1 MDWLV
6 ELFKLP
12 EKFRIKN
19 EGGGS
24 ISTSTTHTY
33 FHSVNVAKQKKLEE
47 KNVDFTSEESLKLVA
62 YYPEINEKRVS
73 RALNLKEI
81 LHKRP
86 ISLILDEKKKNF
98 HLDIDVLESQI
109 KMDIEK
115 GLIPFWCD
123 CSYGS
128 DEICNFDDVAAIS
141 KICEKY
147 NIFLNVNAN
156 WGGMFLSLPNF
167 LPSPINLQA
176 ANFFIVNGRFLDLG
190 GYSSFMFFDDKKL
203 FSRAVG
209 GTMSYPIVQIDN
221 KISDVMHM
229 KDFNMGFGKRFNSYK
244 AYFTIRKKG
253 AKGIREFLKRKI
265 DLAQIFLNS
274 LDLKKFEIVENNF
287 AGTVGFCLRANLE
300 EEKKKL
306 DNLIKDGYL
315 GSRVVGGK
323 EIYIFCINSTRSD
336 EKDVIEFVNKLN

>member
-12 EKFRIKN
+12 EKFKIKN

-47 KNVDFTSEESLKLVA
+47 RNLDFKSEESLKLVA
-62 YYPEINEKRVS
+62 YYPEIHEKRVS
-73 RALNLKEI
+73 RALILKEI
-81 LHKRP
+81 VHKRP
-86 ISLILDEKKKNF
+86 ISLIFDQKKMNF
-98 HLDIDVLESQI
+98 HLDIDLFESQV
-109 KMDIEK
+109 KTDLEN

-128 DEICNFDDVAAIS
+128 DEIGNFDDVTAIS
-141 KICEKY
+141 QICEKY
-147 NIFLNVNAN
+147 NLFLNVNAN

-167 LPSPINLQA
+167 SPSPINLQA

-203 FSRAVG
+203 FSRSVG

-221 KISDVMHM
+221 KTSDVMHM
-229 KDFNMGFGKRFNSYK
+229 KDFNIGFGKRFNSYK
-244 AYFTIRKKG
+244 AYFTIRKRG
-253 AKGIREFLKRKI
+253 AKGIREFLQRKI
-265 DLAQIFLNS
+265 DLAQRFLNF
-274 LDLKKFEIVENNF
+274 LNLKKFEIVENNF
-287 AGTVGFCLRANLE
+287 AGTVGFCLRPNFV
-300 EEKKKL
+300 EEKE
-306 DNLIKDGYL
+306 NLRSLIEDGYL
-315 GSRVVGGK
+315 GSRVVGGRM
-323 EIYIFCINSTRSD
+323 IYIFCINSTRST
-336 EKDVIEFVNKLN
+336 EKDVIEFANKLN